1 MDHPVLTWK
10 FLYTHLDTGE
20 LILGIWFFF
29 YLEQFS
35 GVKSFCQPRHFDL
48 GTQFCNFYT
57 NDSRQNLI
65 LTIWVYLFCWKFDM
79 LIPNYS
85 VIRKVNIFN
94 FDRFRAIF
102 SGTIF
107 FVTRQVLPWN
117 YRKPYQDLLPSV
129 CNVAFSPLFDS
140 LRVKSASSL
149 NLKSKNYACQS
160 PTTTTQR

>member
-1 MDHPVLTWK
+1 MFFYVTHHSPWIFELKYGWNKNGTLENCSKTVNIFLDHPVLTWK

-117 YRKPYQDLLPSV
+117 
-129 CNVAFSPLFDS
+129 
-140 LRVKSASSL
+140 
-149 NLKSKNYACQS
+149 
-160 PTTTTQR
+160 

>member
-107 FVTRQVLPWN
+107 FCHQASIALKLKKTLPRSLAKCVQCRFQSSFWQPPSEI
-117 YRKPYQDLLPSV
+117 RIFLKPE
-129 CNVAFSPLFDS
+129 
-140 LRVKSASSL
+140 K
-149 NLKSKNYACQS
+149 
-160 PTTTTQR
+160 